1 MRIRRLSEHSVEGSA
16 PKTFT
21 GQATIVR
28 MDDVNRDP
36 DINIYRDRF
45 QPTARTAWH
54 SHSGPQILLI
64 LEGLCYL
71 QREGNSTQ
79 ELSAGDVA
87 RIDPGERHW
96 HGASPTGPMIHLP
109 VNINLTTA
117 WFEQVTDQ
125 QYTGRA

>member
-1 MRIRRLSEHSVEGSA
+1 MRIRRLSEHSVEGSD

-28 MDDVNRDP
+28 MDDVTRDP
-36 DINIYRDRF
+36 DINIYRVRF
-45 QPTARTAWH
+45 QPSARTAWH
-54 SHSGPQILLI
+54 SHSGPQILLV

-71 QREGNSTQ
+71 QREGNPTQ
-79 ELSAGDVA
+79 ELLTGDVA

-96 HGASPTGPMIHLP
+96 HGARPTGPMIHLA

>member
-28 MDDVNRDP
+28 MDDVTRDP
-36 DINIYRDRF
+36 NINIYRVRF

-64 LEGLCYL
+64 LECLCYL

-96 HGASPTGPMIHLP
+96 HGASPTGPMIHLA

-117 WFEQVTDQ
+117 WFKQVTDQ